1 MDFGF
6 RCRNSFLCIYVI
18 YDNLDMFLQ
27 RKFKFDDQAAA
38 NLSTVFLLVS
48 FFVTAAVSLYIDKT
62 GKRVYAMIF
71 CIVNLSLAL
80 FFFHILPGCDKCYTA
95 L

>member
-1 MDFGF
+1 LGF
-6 RCRNSFLCIYVI
+6 AAGTAFCAYTSF
-18 YDNLDMFLQ
+18 YDNLDTFLQ